1 MQKKQKIVIIMI
13 TAYFLCASF
22 ILASDV
28 NQDNNI
34 GLPEA
39 IHALKV
45 SAGIN
50 DAIQQYNHY
59 SLNAVDGDPENA
71 VHVDSVGKAIF
82 KNKVVIKTY
91 IVTLTDTEQD
101 LGEQV
106 QSLLDRYQNVKVYLP
121 ENTTWN
127 WDTFVFIDKEHSLQ
141 IRGAGTTD
149 VNTISTTINMQKRIY
164 KEIGG
169 IKNRRPMRALL
180 RYNALLFITNV
191 HIVETINDETT
202 ASRQGYGSLFN
213 TYDTADG
220 GRIEIVFCKA
230 WTTENLC
237 GFGGGR
243 GYGRIVF
250 GHTYHYMHSS
260 CTARDHVYTVY
271 TDNGWLFDGQ
281 GGVVSNSHVT
291 QGPGV
296 LFQRSPK
303 IKYLY
308 GGSISEEPGGDAYI
322 DSTLHVQGNIVS
334 DGDICI
340 GKCF

>member
-1 MQKKQKIVIIMI
+1 MTIKKRVIII
-13 TAYFLCASF
+13 TVSFLCASF
-22 ILASDV
+22 IWANAFDI
-28 NQDNNI
+28 NQDNKT

-50 DAIQQYNHY
+50 DDIQCNQY
-59 SLNAVDGDPENA
+59 SLNAVDGDPQNA
-71 VHVDSVGKAIF
+71 VYVDSVGRAIF
-82 KNKVVIKTY
+82 SNKVTIKTY
-91 IVTLTDTEQD
+91 IETLTDTETD
-101 LGEQV
+101 LGEQL
-106 QSLLDRYQNVKVYLP
+106 QSLSDKYQRVRVYLP

-127 WDTFVFIDKEHSLQ
+127 WNTNVTIHQDHSLQ
-141 IRGAGTTD
+141 IFGGSGTTD
-149 VNTISTTINMQKRIY
+149 VNKINVSINMQKRNY
-164 KEIGG
+164 SEIGG
-169 IKNRRPMRALL
+169 IKNRLPARALVRQYAHL
-180 RYNALLFITNV
+180 YIRSVYI
-191 HIVETINDETT
+191 IETINDDTT
-202 ASRQGYGSLFN
+202 MSRNGYGSLFN
-213 TYDTADG
+213 IHDYADG
-220 GRIEIVFCKA
+220 GRIEIVWSKA

-260 CTARDHVYTVY
+260 CTARDHVYTVF
-271 TDNGWLFDGQ
+271 TENGWHFDGQ

-334 DGDICI
+334 EGDICI

>member
-1 MQKKQKIVIIMI
+1 MTIKKRIIII
-13 TAYFLCASF
+13 TISFLCASF
-22 ILASDV
+22 VWANPFDI
-28 NQDNNI
+28 NQDNKT

-50 DAIQQYNHY
+50 DGIQCNQY
-59 SLNAVDGDPENA
+59 SLNAVDGDPQNA
-71 VHVDSVGKAIF
+71 VYVDSVGKAIF
-82 KNKVVIKTY
+82 SNKVVIKTY
-91 IVTLTDTEQD
+91 IVTLTDTETD
-101 LGEQV
+101 LGEQL
-106 QSLLDRYQNVKVYLP
+106 QSLLDKYQYVKVYLP

-127 WDTFVFIDKEHSLQ
+127 WDTYVFIENDHSLQ
-141 IRGAGTTD
+141 IRGAGTID
-149 VNTISTTINMQKRIY
+149 VHSISTTINMQKRSY

-169 IKNRRPMRALL
+169 MKNRAPMRALL
-180 RYNALLFITNV
+180 RNNALLFITNV
-191 HIVETINDETT
+191 HIVEAINDDTT
-202 ASRQGYGSLFN
+202 IHRQGYGSLFN
-213 TYDTADG
+213 IYDTADG
-220 GRIEIVFCKA
+220 ARIEIVYSKA

-260 CTARDHVYTVY
+260 CTVRDHVYTVF
-271 TDNGWLFDGQ
+271 TDNGWMFDGQ
-281 GGVVSNSHVT
+281 GGVVSNSFVT

-334 DGDICI
+334 EGDICI